1 MNSNE
6 RKVVNTAWAYLRDH
20 AKTQE
25 GQAIRDSLSRILR
38 DDITRRGKR
47 SKQAEETPIRRA

>member
-1 MNSNE
+1 MTSNE

-25 GQAIRDSLSRILR
+25 QQAIRDALSAILR
-38 DDITRRGKR
+38 EDIIKRGKKKKKEAR
-47 SKQAEETPIRRA
+47 T